1 MGETLEHRQIKVIME
16 KHLNKWLHG
25 ITIKEFLNTGRRQD
39 VFTIQ
44 YSGIQA
50 IVEITW
56 AKNPTHFLRDID
68 IIQMS
73 HSLIKIFIVNPEIL
87 KDSKNVHYYDK
98 IRVSEILKG
107 YLLSPPLDGYKILN
121 EDKKYMNEVK
131 DVILSLFD
139 LLPPKKE
146 LSNKHFIDIIEKV
159 IKPILNTL
167 TSDIIVDY
175 NYLNAL
181 DQIHSGLFDDFLNN
195 HYPEINN
202 ILKKINVIK
211 YNIEKIIQRINSL
224 YEIGLKSISE
234 IIQIPIINTQYKER
248 ITMTETGFGIEEAY
262 TDEIGLPRTEIL
274 DFLINS
280 NVDLVS
286 RITKTHFGI
295 KIPSNNEIHIKLVN
309 RDSVG
314 IEKLQ
319 QLLRD
324 LMSQSQEEKDHYRK
338 LKMDYDNLILKMKN
352 ELNNVIFKTELKFK
366 SNTCNYLIP

>member
-224 YEIGLKSISE
+224 HEIGLKSISE

>member
-1 MGETLEHRQIKVIME
+1 
-16 KHLNKWLHG
+16 
-25 ITIKEFLNTGRRQD
+25 
-39 VFTIQ
+39 
-44 YSGIQA
+44 
-50 IVEITW
+50 
-56 AKNPTHFLRDID
+56 
-68 IIQMS
+68 
-73 HSLIKIFIVNPEIL
+73 
-87 KDSKNVHYYDK
+87 
-98 IRVSEILKG
+98 
-107 YLLSPPLDGYKILN
+107 
-121 EDKKYMNEVK
+121 
-131 DVILSLFD
+131 
-139 LLPPKKE
+139 
-146 LSNKHFIDIIEKV
+146 
-159 IKPILNTL
+159 
-167 TSDIIVDY
+167 
-175 NYLNAL
+175 
-181 DQIHSGLFDDFLNN
+181 
-195 HYPEINN
+195 
-202 ILKKINVIK
+202 
-211 YNIEKIIQRINSL
+211 
-224 YEIGLKSISE
+224 
-234 IIQIPIINTQYKER
+234 
-248 ITMTETGFGIEEAY
+248 MTETGFGIEEAY